1 MPDDI
6 LERLQ
11 LDPGRRTIGEL
22 IQERAAAVHEIRAL
36 RGEIHKLMGVRNRGN
51 ALSVE
56 ALERAEDRAA
66 EPRQLLVRLSDLC
79 DQLAVSRGTIYRW
92 LGEGKF
98 PRPVRIGERAVRWR
112 AADVEAW
119 CGSLD
124 HATY

>member
-22 IQERAAAVHEIRAL
+22 IQERAAAVHEIRA
-36 RGEIHKLMGVRNRGN
+36 
-51 ALSVE
+51 
-56 ALERAEDRAA
+56 
-66 EPRQLLVRLSDLC
+66 RQLLVRLSDLC